1 MNKKLEVHFYSSNVY
16 NTPAA
21 QIISISLDWHLSLQI
36 CKIVQIAVVK
46 IVMYDDI

>member
-21 QIISISLDWHLSLQI
+21 QIISNSLDWHLKVYKFPKL
-36 CKIVQIAVVK
+36 
-46 IVMYDDI
+46 YR